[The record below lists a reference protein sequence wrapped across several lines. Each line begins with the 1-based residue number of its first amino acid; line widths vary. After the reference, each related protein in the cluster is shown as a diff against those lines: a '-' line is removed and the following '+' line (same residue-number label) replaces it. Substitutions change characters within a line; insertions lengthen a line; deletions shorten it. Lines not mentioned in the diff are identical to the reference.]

1 MLSKRRD
8 APCAY
13 RAHYADG
20 VLVPPPGARAGGTT
34 AAPQPCAGVD
44 GTTITVEDLFH
55 NMTIRRRA
63 LRSPA
68 EQYQRILEVVTRY
81 AIHFGVRGVAFT
93 CTKHGAPSADLH
105 VTAAAAASRR
115 NIIRLVSVH
124 ARARARRNRSPLRRA
139 PRTRTCISYGGA
151 LEQELIELRVD
162 HGDVAATDRAAVASG
177 DAPATAA
184 AGAAAL
190 AYSARGFISSSSFS
204 SKKPVFILFVNDR
217 LVESSALRRTVEAAF
232 AEALPRGAHPWARA
246 RQRRTAHVDSHAC
259 VARNRPVRGIAR
271 CACARRFTSLSR
283 CRAAT
288 ST

>member
-1 MLSKRRD
+1 MRRSQHDGALALFTPRVRCQALASISHVARLSVLSKRRG
-8 APCAY
+8 APCAF

-20 VLVPPPGARAGGTT
+20 VLVPAPGARAGDTS

-115 NIIRLVSVH
+115 NVIRLVCVH
-124 ARARARRNRSPLRRA
+124 SGAATCIRALAQAATTIPCGDPLSQVRGRARTRSG
-139 PRTRTCISYGGA
+139 RT
-151 LEQELIELRVD
+151 Q
-162 HGDVAATDRAAVASG
+162 SG
-177 DAPATAA
+177 T
-184 AGAAAL
+184 
-190 AYSARGFISSSSFS
+190 R
-204 SKKPVFILFVNDR
+204 
-217 LVESSALRRTVEAAF
+217 
-232 AEALPRGAHPWARA
+232 
-246 RQRRTAHVDSHAC
+246 
-259 VARNRPVRGIAR
+259 
-271 CACARRFTSLSR
+271 
-283 CRAAT
+283 
-288 ST
+288 